1 MKDTYLSRC
10 LWCVW
15 CLRQG
20 IPWRQD
26 PQNSHFR
33 VARTREVLNNSTVVA
48 VASLMQDTKHENA
61 QLKQE
66 VCTQRQ
72 EIAGLRTHMSALQ
85 LEAELRDFWCKEF
98 KEVRYVGNDTF
109 VVAYTLRL

>member
-1 MKDTYLSRC
+1 
-10 LWCVW
+10 
-15 CLRQG
+15 
-20 IPWRQD
+20 
-26 PQNSHFR
+26 
-33 VARTREVLNNSTVVA
+33 
-48 VASLMQDTKHENA
+48 MQDTKLENT

-66 VCTQRQ
+66 VCIQRQ

-85 LEAELRDFWCKEF
+85 LEAELREFWCKEF